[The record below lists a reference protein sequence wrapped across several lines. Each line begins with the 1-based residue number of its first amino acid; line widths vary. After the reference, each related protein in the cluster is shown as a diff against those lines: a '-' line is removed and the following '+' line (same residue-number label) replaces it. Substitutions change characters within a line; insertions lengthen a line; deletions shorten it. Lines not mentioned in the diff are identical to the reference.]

1 MEWSVY
7 RQRRRSDSVLRGD
20 RMPILSA
27 SSSLLLR
34 LIVVV
39 SAAVVALTHAY
50 GTVAW
55 VALPDAT
62 LTRFD
67 LSTIQSEVGNPSGYL
82 VSLVGM
88 LVGVG
93 LIGYVALRVRGIV
106 PRPATL
112 LLVAV
117 VLFLLNAVATYF
129 MPNVWRVHAV
139 LARISF
145 IVLIASQIALFG
157 QLMMRRDWYIAWGTL
172 VAAIV
177 MFVLPKYFHVDLI
190 MNIAGFDVNIILG
203 LSEVA
208 YLILFYTGM
217 YRMIGVATRGT
228 SG

>member
-1 MEWSVY
+1 MPLAHRVAPAWS
-7 RQRRRSDSVLRGD
+7 
-20 RMPILSA
+20 
-27 SSSLLLR
+27 LLR
-34 LIVVV
+34 LLVIT

-50 GTVAW
+50 GAVAW
-55 VALPDAT
+55 VALPDAI

-93 LIGYVALRVRGIV
+93 LIGYVALRIRRIA

-117 VLFLLNAVATYF
+117 ALFLLNAVATYL

-145 IVLIASQIALFG
+145 IALIASQITFFTRYA
-157 QLMMRRDWYIAWGTL
+157 MRADWYIAWGTL

-177 MFVLPKYFHVDLI
+177 LFVLPKYFHIDLMMQI
-190 MNIAGFDVNIILG
+190 SGVDVNIILG

-208 YLILFYTGM
+208 YLALFYTGM
-217 YRMIGVATRGT
+217 YRMISVAARETNV
-228 SG
+228 

>member
-1 MEWSVY
+1 
-7 RQRRRSDSVLRGD
+7 
-20 RMPILSA
+20 MPILSA

-39 SAAVVALTHAY
+39 SATVVALTHAY
-50 GTVAW
+50 GAGAW

-67 LSTIQSEVGNPSGYL
+67 LSTIQSEVGNPTGYL

-93 LIGYVALRVRGIV
+93 LVGYVALRIRRIA

-117 VLFLLNAVATYF
+117 ALFLLNAVATYF
-129 MPNVWRVHAV
+129 MPDVWRVHAI

-145 IVLIASQIALFG
+145 IVLITSQITFFTRYA
-157 QLMMRRDWYIAWGTL
+157 MRADWYIAWGTL

-177 MFVLPKYFHVDLI
+177 LFVLPKYFHIDI
-190 MNIAGFDVNIILG
+190 MMNIAGFDVNIILG

-208 YLILFYTGM
+208 YLMIFYSGM
-217 YRMIGVATRGT
+217 YRMISVAAQETNE
-228 SG
+228 

>member
-1 MEWSVY
+1 MDAQSLNACVILVSSRLMFLNSQTECMEWSVY

-27 SSSLLLR
+27 SSSLFLR

-39 SAAVVALTHAY
+39 SATVVALTHAY
-50 GTVAW
+50 GAGAW

-106 PRPATL
+106 PRPASL

-117 VLFLLNAVATYF
+117 VLFFLNAVATYF
-129 MPNVWRVHAV
+129 MPNVWRRMPFLRV
-139 LARISF
+139 S
-145 IVLIASQIALFG
+145 
-157 QLMMRRDWYIAWGTL
+157 
-172 VAAIV
+172 
-177 MFVLPKYFHVDLI
+177 P
-190 MNIAGFDVNIILG
+190 
-203 LSEVA
+203 LSC
-208 YLILFYTGM
+208 
-217 YRMIGVATRGT
+217 
-228 SG
+228 

>member
-1 MEWSVY
+1 MPLAHRVAPAWS
-7 RQRRRSDSVLRGD
+7 
-20 RMPILSA
+20 
-27 SSSLLLR
+27 LLR
-34 LIVVV
+34 LLVIM
-39 SAAVVALTHAY
+39 SAAVVASTHTY
-50 GTVAW
+50 GAVAW
-55 VALPDAT
+55 VALPYAT

-93 LIGYVALRVRGIV
+93 LIGYVALRVRRIA

-117 VLFLLNAVATYF
+117 ALFLLNAVATYF
-129 MPNVWRVHAV
+129 MPDVWRVHAI

-145 IVLIASQIALFG
+145 IALIASQIMFFTRYA
-157 QLMMRRDWYIAWGTL
+157 MRADWCIAWGTL

-177 MFVLPKYFHVDLI
+177 LFVLPKYFHIDI
-190 MNIAGFDVNIILG
+190 MMNIAGFDVNIILG

-208 YLILFYTGM
+208 YLMIFYSSM
-217 YRMIGVATRGT
+217 YRMLSVAERET
-228 SG
+228 SE